1 MENSGLNLTGLM
13 HAVPASLKDKYVIRF
28 TVTSPR
34 TTVEDV
40 ERDWNIIQTIANDST
55 PKGKERVKLKGTVI
69 HFHYGSTREECSQLI
84 LYADIKEQNRH
95 FGTSL
100 LLANIGPNTAMTPKF
115 INSSHAALLE
125 NVQIEQ
131 DIQTKLKHTSSE
143 RTS

>member
-1 MENSGLNLTGLM
+1 MDRL
-13 HAVPASLKDKYVIRF
+13 IF
-28 TVTSPR
+28 VT
-34 TTVEDV
+34 
-40 ERDWNIIQTIANDST
+40 
-55 PKGKERVKLKGTVI
+55 
-69 HFHYGSTREECSQLI
+69 
-84 LYADIKEQNRH
+84 DIKEQNRH

-143 RTS
+143 KIHSDGF

>member
-1 MENSGLNLTGLM
+1 M

-55 PKGKERVKLKGTVI
+55 PKGKERVKLKGALINCFNNATEI
-69 HFHYGSTREECSQLI
+69 NQLI
-84 LYADIKEQNRH
+84 FLTDIKEQNRH

-143 RTS
+143 K

>member
-1 MENSGLNLTGLM
+1 M
-13 HAVPASLKDKYVIRF
+13 
-28 TVTSPR
+28 
-34 TTVEDV
+34 
-40 ERDWNIIQTIANDST
+40 
-55 PKGKERVKLKGTVI
+55 
-69 HFHYGSTREECSQLI
+69 
-84 LYADIKEQNRH
+84 YADIKEQNRH

-143 RTS
+143 TTPWKVDRLALNDPISGNSTHWILTSHDNEVKRTTLQKSLSVWGPRHLPNLGNQKEI

>member
-1 MENSGLNLTGLM
+1 MDRL
-13 HAVPASLKDKYVIRF
+13 IF
-28 TVTSPR
+28 VT
-34 TTVEDV
+34 
-40 ERDWNIIQTIANDST
+40 
-55 PKGKERVKLKGTVI
+55 
-69 HFHYGSTREECSQLI
+69 
-84 LYADIKEQNRH
+84 DIKEQNRH

-143 RTS
+143 KIPSDGFLFLSEIADSIIMDYQHSRVLNNLLLIPANSTHWILTSHDNEVKKTTLQKSLSVWGPRHLPNLGNSWAIFGRND

>member
-1 MENSGLNLTGLM
+1 MDRHKS
-13 HAVPASLKDKYVIRF
+13 F
-28 TVTSPR
+28 T
-34 TTVEDV
+34 
-40 ERDWNIIQTIANDST
+40 
-55 PKGKERVKLKGTVI
+55 
-69 HFHYGSTREECSQLI
+69 
-84 LYADIKEQNRH
+84 DIKEQNRH

-143 RTS
+143 KVLRLFTITFLDYQLRSFQTTLPTGY